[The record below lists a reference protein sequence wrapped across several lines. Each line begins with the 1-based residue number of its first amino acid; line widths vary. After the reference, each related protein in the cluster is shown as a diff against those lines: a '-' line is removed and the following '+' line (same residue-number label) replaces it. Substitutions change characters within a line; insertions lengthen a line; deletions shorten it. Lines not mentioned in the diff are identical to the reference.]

1 MSVNPWSQFNFPW
14 SGDVI
19 QRIDPDF
26 FFGAIPVGAG
36 IGEIEKEIF
45 KVASY
50 GKQLGLITEVLL
62 ALTDES
68 KLPAEPDS
76 SLDKL
81 TKIHTEIEKIKQNT
95 KDEIRKNA
103 RSVLDKLK
111 VSDEDGLKKLL
122 SDFKEYM

>member
-14 SGDVI
+14 SGDVV

-26 FFGAIPVGAG
+26 FFGAIPSGAG

-62 ALTDES
+62 ALAEEA
-68 KLPAEPDS
+68 KLTAEPKK
-76 SLDKL
+76 SLDTLKDIH
-81 TKIHTEIEKIKQNT
+81 TKIERVKENK
-95 KDEIRKNA
+95 KDEIRNNA
-103 RSVLDKLK
+103 RRVLDKLK
-111 VSDEDGLKKLL
+111 ASDEDGLKKLL
-122 SDFKEYM
+122 NDYKKYM

>member
-14 SGDVI
+14 SGDVV

-26 FFGAIPVGAG
+26 FFGAIPAEAG

-45 KVASY
+45 KIASY

-62 ALTDES
+62 ALAEEA
-68 KLPAEPDS
+68 KLTAEPKK
-76 SLDKL
+76 SLDTLKDIH
-81 TKIHTEIEKIKQNT
+81 TKIEAVKKNKKE
-95 KDEIRKNA
+95 EIRHNA

-111 VSDEDGLKKLL
+111 ASDEDGFKKLL
-122 SDFKEYM
+122 NDYKEHM